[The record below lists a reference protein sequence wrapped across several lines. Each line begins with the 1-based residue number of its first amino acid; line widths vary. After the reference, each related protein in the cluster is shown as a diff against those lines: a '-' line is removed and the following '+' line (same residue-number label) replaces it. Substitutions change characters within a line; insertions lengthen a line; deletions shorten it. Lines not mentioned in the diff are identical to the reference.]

1 VVADT
6 RLPSSSPDDGLEARL
21 ASVREGIAD
30 AARAAGRSVDELT
43 LVVVTKYHPAAL
55 VRQLAALGVTD
66 VGENRHQEAQA
77 KAAELEDLGLT
88 WHFVGQ
94 LQSKKAR
101 QARRYAH
108 VVQSLDRASVV
119 DAFAP
124 TETEPDPRVLDGFV
138 QVNLTDDPGRGGVVP
153 DEVDALAER
162 VLATGT
168 LRLRGVM
175 AVAPLDEEP
184 RAAFARLRAI
194 SERVRLLEPAATD
207 ISAGMSGDYAE
218 AIAEGATHLRIGS
231 AITGNRPAAP

>member
-1 VVADT
+1 VSAASDT
-6 RLPSSSPDDGLEARL
+6 GLEARL

-30 AARAAGRSVDELT
+30 AARAADRSVDELT

-55 VRQLAALGVTD
+55 VRQLASLGVTD
-66 VGENRHQEAQA
+66 VGENRHQEAQV

-101 QARRYAH
+101 QARRYAQ

-124 TETEPDPRVLDGFV
+124 TEAEPDPRVLDGFV
-138 QVNLTDDPGRGGVVP
+138 QVNLTDDPGRGGVAP
-153 DEVDALAER
+153 DDVDALAER

-194 SERVRLLEPAATD
+194 SERVRLLDPAATD
-207 ISAGMSGDYAE
+207 ISAGMSGDYAD